1 MCLVKKGE
9 WMAAKRTIPVEK
21 NQHYTARIE
30 DYTHKGWG
38 VAKIEGY
45 PIFIEGALIGEV
57 VNFRITSTGK
67 SFSRGEVHDIIEE
80 SPHRVPIIG
89 QAYAESG
96 TMDLQHMNYEE
107 QLRFK
112 TDQVK
117 QAISRIAK
125 LDSVKVHDMIG
136 MNFPYEYRNKAQVPV
151 REREDGR
158 LYSGFFKQQSHEV
171 VSIENFIIQD
181 PVIDEAITEV
191 RQILEKHGLS
201 GYDPA
206 TNTGDVRHIMI
217 RRGHY
222 THEMMV
228 VMVLNRTT
236 FPDQDTI
243 VSEIVHSLPNVV
255 SIIFNMNTKKTNLVL
270 GEQSTVLF
278 GEDIYRDQLLG
289 FTFNISHRSFFQV
302 NTLQTEKLYEQALDY
317 AAISRNDVV
326 IDAYCGIGTL
336 TLALAKK
343 AQKVYGIEMIEAAVT
358 DARKNAALNQVER
371 AEFMTSDA
379 SQWMAQFVS
388 DENKADIIVV
398 DPPRKGL
405 TEDFINKAVAVEPR
419 RIVYISCNPAT
430 LARDLKLFD
439 ERGYT
444 AREIQPVDMFP
455 QTYHVEA
462 IALIQKM

>member
-1 MCLVKKGE
+1 
-9 WMAAKRTIPVEK
+9 
-21 NQHYTARIE
+21 
-30 DYTHKGWG
+30 
-38 VAKIEGY
+38 
-45 PIFIEGALIGEV
+45 
-57 VNFRITSTGK
+57 
-67 SFSRGEVHDIIEE
+67 
-80 SPHRVPIIG
+80 
-89 QAYAESG
+89 
-96 TMDLQHMNYEE
+96 
-107 QLRFK
+107 
-112 TDQVK
+112 
-117 QAISRIAK
+117 
-125 LDSVKVHDMIG
+125 MI
-136 MNFPYEYRNKAQVPV
+136 
-151 REREDGR
+151 
-158 LYSGFFKQQSHEV
+158 
-171 VSIENFIIQD
+171 
-181 PVIDEAITEV
+181 
-191 RQILEKHGLS
+191 
-201 GYDPA
+201 
-206 TNTGDVRHIMI
+206 
-217 RRGHY
+217 
-222 THEMMV
+222 

-236 FPDQDTI
+236 FPNQDAI

-439 ERGYT
+439 ELGYT